1 MKEFNL
7 KANIYCS
14 MDVAILAENRKDAER
29 LLNDTIDSIT
39 VKEIKEKLSK
49 CKEVEIKESKV
60 VQQICSKEREWER

>member
-14 MDVAILAENRKDAER
+14 MDAILAENRKDAER
-29 LLNDTIDSIT
+29 LLNDTIDNIT

-49 CKEVEIKESKV
+49 CREVEIKESKI
-60 VQQICSKEREWER
+60 VQQISSKEKEWER